1 MKELRMKDALGLVK
15 TWGRTYWD
23 EQDGVLYANYTC
35 GAFEV
40 DFQGT
45 ELTVEFAAVPDT
57 FVPPSAA
64 GEQPPRE
71 DWPFIAVFLDG
82 GGAIPP
88 PPDSGRGARVRV
100 SGRAGGAPSNPHG
113 EAQ

>member
-71 DWPFIAVFLDG
+71 DWPFSTAAASPSAASGFG
-82 GGAIPP
+82 TGSACACFRPGRRSAIE
-88 PPDSGRGARVRV
+88 SAW
-100 SGRAGGAPSNPHG
+100 
-113 EAQ
+113 